1 MRYLIKLFSCSG
13 RIIGIWVNEGVSNY
27 LIVNCYLPCDYRNE
41 ESILEYRETIAKLA
55 NVLENENFKEICF
68 VGDFNADPASR
79 FYCELLN
86 FKDSYNLKIVDID
99 VLPCDSFTYN

>member
-1 MRYLIKLFSCSG
+1 MKHLIQLFSCSD
-13 RIIGIWVNEGVSNY
+13 RIIRIWVNAGISNY

-41 ESILEYRETIAKLA
+41 ESIIECRETIAKLA

-68 VGDFNADPASR
+68 AGDFNADPASR

-86 FKDSYNLKIVDID
+86 FKDSYISKLLISIFCLEIVSHI
-99 VLPCDSFTYN
+99 